1 MSKKEVNDEQKAH
14 ERRLNEQCFMLA
26 NLDVFQGWG
35 EPTGYGTML
44 KLKGGDP
51 VKFIT
56 RLVARKNLQNI
67 MDLKPV
73 EVSKL
78 VPYIKIFKVFYE
90 TEDSKGDEY
99 EMIFEN
105 SLQNSTVDAM
115 LTNRKGRGTGVG
127 IKSFEFNLL
136 GGNPVEADRMV
147 EAKLVLYFQSMDDL
161 LKSVESKPSVG
172 SGKSKKVKYIDLIYQ
187 NKQFNKAP
195 CTGDSTYNNKYF
207 RIKTTV
213 GWSAPPGADE
223 STKAAAKTL
232 DQASQTL
239 FLTMTKHEIA
249 FDEYGTATLT
259 IDYMAAPEG
268 VMANPKADIL
278 SDFGMAH
285 VGGFLGLG
293 GDNKTFS
300 REALQK
306 KLNAARHSKKN
317 ACKDDKEDRQ
327 EDIDKLEDLI
337 AEVDASRY
345 AKFLEGLEDLG
356 GIYFIDVP
364 HDQVDAYTDSSFFG
378 LIGGNVA
385 SRQEQI
391 KQRVKKMR
399 EARDSNPSWV
409 KDGKRESPRGQFGDV
424 AKAAKELAKDRNDKD
439 AKKDAVKELSED
451 TQTSEG
457 GTGFWGS
464 LANALPGED
473 SYPPHNHVRINY
485 IFLGTILHL
494 AFTAAAKGTSLKE
507 IRNIVGPF
515 DYRDPISGSRKNIC
529 LADVPIA
536 LNMFKMWFFE
546 NCVIPQRQ
554 SWVLKDFL
562 QNLIAS
568 LVQPAMGEDCFGA
581 CATGFKSRLNSRIL
595 ELPLTDNKECR
606 ITGTKSVSSF
616 GGGGTQSMEGKKIKD
631 YPSGVNA
638 TGLESGS
645 YLFLYSSGASTNL
658 GPPKSGTRKD
668 RDAKEGVYHFV
679 IGADRGLV
687 KKINFSRMDAPHIQA
702 SRIAGQTSGYRRE
715 AYNADVDLVGNC
727 MFVPGSLVF
736 IDPGAFTSGGDS
748 GTEGSAANVL
758 GIGGYYLVVKA
769 ENFIEAGKF
778 ETKLTCKHQSF
789 GTGFKAKIDQY
800 CQPEKRGKE
809 SCPDACKEEEEEAP
823 TAPTKKPEGEKP
835 AGVV

>member
-35 EPTGYGTML
+35 EPTGYGSMM

-56 RLVARKNLQNI
+56 RLVARKKLQKI

-73 EVSKL
+73 EISKL

-90 TEDSKGDEY
+90 SEDSTGDEY

-105 SLQNSTVDAM
+105 SLQNNTVEAM
-115 LTNRKGRGTGVG
+115 MTSRTGRGSGVG

-161 LKSVESKPSVG
+161 LKSVDSKPAVG
-172 SGKSKKVKYIDLIYQ
+172 TGKSKKVKYIDLIYQ
-187 NKQFNKAP
+187 NKKFNKAP

-239 FLTMTKHEIA
+239 FLTMTKHEIG
-249 FDEYGTATLT
+249 FDDYGTATLT

-278 SDFGMAH
+278 SDFGSAE
-285 VGGFLGLG
+285 VGGFLGFG
-293 GDNKTFS
+293 GENKNFS
-300 REALQK
+300 RSELQG
-306 KLNAARHSKKN
+306 KLDSARQSKKN

-327 EDIDKLEDLI
+327 EDIEKLEDLL

-345 AKFLEGLEDLG
+345 AKFLEALEDLG
-356 GIYFIDVP
+356 GIFFIDVP
-364 HDQVDAYTDSSFFG
+364 HDQVDAYTDSSFLG

-399 EARDSNPSWV
+399 EARDSNPSWIKEGV
-409 KDGKRESPRGQFGDV
+409 RKSPTGQFGDV
-424 AKAAKELAKDRNDKD
+424 KEAAKDLAKDRNDKD
-439 AKKDAVKELSED
+439 AKKDATKDLSED
-451 TQTSEG
+451 TQTREG
-457 GTGFWGS
+457 GGGFFGGVS
-464 LANALPGED
+464 DFLSGND
-473 SYPPHNHVRINY
+473 TYPPKNHVRINY

-494 AFTAAAKGTSLKE
+494 AFVSAAKGTDLKE

-515 DYRDPISGSRKNIC
+515 DYRDPISGNRRNIC
-529 LADVPIA
+529 LADVPIS

-562 QNLIAS
+562 LNLIAS

-581 CATGFKSRLNSRIL
+581 CASGFKSRLNSRIL
-595 ELPLTDNKECR
+595 ELPLDDQKKCR
-606 ITGTKSVSSF
+606 ISGKASVSSF
-616 GGGGTQSMEGKKIKD
+616 GGGGTQSMEGKKITD

-638 TGLESGS
+638 AGLESGS
-645 YLFLYSSGASTNL
+645 YLLLYSSGASTNL

-715 AYNADVDLVGNC
+715 AYNADVELIGNC

-748 GTEGSAANVL
+748 GTVGSAANVL

-789 GTGFKAKIDQY
+789 GTGFKAKVDQY
-800 CQPEKRGKE
+800 CQPEKQNQDD
-809 SCPDACKEEEEEAP
+809 CPDACKEEEEEAP
-823 TAPTKKPEGEKP
+823 TAPPKPDGEQP
-835 AGVV
+835 VGTV